1 VARGRPE
8 ASLAVH
14 ELLVRDH
21 GADRHETAFPV
32 ESHFRFRGHPQAG
45 LPRDAEDRLVLQFGE
60 GEVVGN
66 LTEHLGKR
74 SVQGAADGGE
84 QLRGGF
90 LLSPL
95 DLRQVAE
102 GDARRG
108 RNLAQRATLPQA
120 QPTQHVT

>member
-1 VARGRPE
+1 VHVARGRTE
-8 ASLAVH
+8 ASLAVR

-21 GADRHETAFPV
+21 GADRHETAFAV
-32 ESHFRFRGHPQAG
+32 ESHARFRGHPQPG

-66 LTEHLGKR
+66 LTEYLGKR

-84 QLRGGF
+84 QLGGGF

-95 DLRQVAE
+95 DLRQVAQ
-102 GDARRG
+102 GNARRG

-120 QPTQHVT
+120 QPT

>member
-1 VARGRPE
+1 MAGGRTE
-8 ASLAVH
+8 ASLPGA

-21 GADRHETAFPV
+21 GADRRETAFPA
-32 ESHFRFRGHPQAG
+32 SHARFRGHPQAG
-45 LPRDAEDRLVLQFGE
+45 LPRDAEDRLVLQFGK

-66 LTEHLGKR
+66 LTEYLGKR
-74 SVQGAADGGE
+74 RVQGAADSGE
-84 QLRGGF
+84 QLGGGF

-95 DLRQVAE
+95 DLRQVAQ
-102 GDARRG
+102 GNARRG